1 MSYNR
6 ESAHEEKYSF
16 EIQVQNE
23 WKEFMVLKNKTK
35 DGTND
40 IAINKKLEDLD
51 NIVYGKYFKGCIGY
65 NPSGWW
71 EYVVVKRNEIRYKE

>member
-6 ESAHEEKYSF
+6 ESVNEEKYFF

-40 IAINKKLEDLD
+40 IAVNKKLEDLD

>member
-6 ESAHEEKYSF
+6 ESVDEEKYYF

-40 IAINKKLEDLD
+40 IAVNKKLEDLD

-65 NPSGWW
+65 NPSGLW
-71 EYVVVKRNEIRYKE
+71 E

>member
-6 ESAHEEKYSF
+6 ESVDEEKYYF

-40 IAINKKLEDLD
+40 IAVNKKLEDLD

>member
-6 ESAHEEKYSF
+6 ESVDEEKYSF

-40 IAINKKLEDLD
+40 IAVNKKLEDLD

-71 EYVVVKRNEIRYKE
+71 EYVVVKRNEIHYKE

>member
-6 ESAHEEKYSF
+6 ESVDEEKYYF

-40 IAINKKLEDLD
+40 SAVNKKLEDLD

>member
-6 ESAHEEKYSF
+6 ESVDEEKYSF

-40 IAINKKLEDLD
+40 IAVNKK
-51 NIVYGKYFKGCIGY
+51 
-65 NPSGWW
+65 
-71 EYVVVKRNEIRYKE
+71 

>member
-6 ESAHEEKYSF
+6 ESVDEEKYYF

-40 IAINKKLEDLD
+40 IAINKRLEDLD

>member
-6 ESAHEEKYSF
+6 ESVDEEKYYF

-40 IAINKKLEDLD
+40 IAANKKLEDLD